1 MLLKPE
7 LYMLSRVSKNRIW
20 QIALIS
26 GVYLLSSCNGRGV
39 SPTPGPPGTI
49 DPITQVTDPGAYGV
63 PGGAQVYNES
73 RNQLSVLECDGGTL
87 SFRML
92 DSGEM
97 KVTSLSGV
105 PSSAKEGDRFDVLY
119 RLMVN
124 GYVIQN
130 MEYEDVK
137 VIKTTDSLLWLKKD
151 DDTYF
156 VLKR

>member
-39 SPTPGPPGTI
+39 TPSPGPPESV
-49 DPITQVTDPGAYGV
+49 DPITQVTIPGAYGV